1 MASLA
6 TFKVPEIANEPNVRY
21 RRSPGTVTVHM
32 LTGKQHHYAAGSEQ
46 RARLL
51 DALAAFR
58 KTCPV
63 DVPLVIGG
71 QPVRVPRPP
80 H

>member
-6 TFKVPEIANEPNVRY
+6 TFKVPEITNEPNVRY
-21 RRSPGTVTVHM
+21 RRSPGAVTGNM
-32 LTGKQHHYAAGSEQ
+32 LTRKQQHYAAGSEQ
-46 RARLL
+46 RARLQA
-51 DALAAFR
+51 ALAAFR

-71 QPVRVPRPP
+71 QHVRVPSA
-80 H
+80 